1 MKTVLVVVLMLWGSG
16 AFAATTQP
24 SPAASIAPA
33 KRADILKLLHVTGAL
48 DVGLKMGTQMA
59 NGIIASVKRTHPSV
73 SNQAIED
80 IQQAV
85 QSTMTQPSVKTRM
98 VNSIVTIYAK
108 YYSDA
113 DIRGMLR
120 FDQTPLGQ
128 KIMRTLPKVGQ
139 ESVAAGLAIAR
150 SFRGEL
156 IDKIKQNLTRDHIN
170 LKTLQP
176 EGKD

>member
-1 MKTVLVVVLMLWGSG
+1 MKTVLTAALILWGFCAS
-16 AFAATTQP
+16 AATTQP
-24 SPAASIAPA
+24 PSAASIAPA

-59 NGIIASVKRTHPSV
+59 NGIIASVKSTHPNV
-73 SNQAIED
+73 SEQAIED
-80 IQQAV
+80 IQEAV
-85 QSTMTQPSVKTRM
+85 HSTMTQPSVRTRM

-128 KIMRTLPKVGQ
+128 KVIRTLPKVGQ
-139 ESVAAGLAIAR
+139 ESVAVGLAIAR
-150 SFRGEL
+150 SLRGEL
-156 IDKIKQNLTRDHIN
+156 IDKIKQSLARDHIN
-170 LKTLQP
+170 PKTLQP
-176 EGKD
+176 EDKN